1 MTTRSAKQV
10 VLGVTGSI
18 AAYKACEIASLL
30 VRDGFDV
37 QAVLSE
43 SAAELVGAA
52 TFEGITSNRAITA
65 LFDPVQNAEID
76 HIAVA
81 KRADLFLVAPAT
93 ANTIAKTA
101 QGIADDWLSTAL
113 LVTQAP
119 ILFAPAMNTNMHD
132 HAATQANLDI
142 LRQRGCHFVGPD
154 AGTLACKTVGIGRM
168 SEPLE
173 VVSAAKGLLDKTDE
187 LAGKRVLITSG
198 GSRESIDPVRY
209 IGNHSSGKMGF
220 AIAMEA
226 LQRGAQV
233 TVVAGPAAVSPPGN
247 AEIIP
252 VQSALEMHDAVMA
265 RVAEVDVVIG
275 AAAVADYRVANQLT
289 EKHKRTGQN
298 LSLDLV
304 ENPDIMAAV
313 GSAKKNGTILV
324 GFAAETED
332 VIANATRKIAKK
344 NLDLIV
350 ANEVGTAESGFGTE
364 TIKAAFI
371 DASGQVDD
379 QPLMAKR
386 ALADKLLDRIVALL
400 A

>member
-37 QAVLSE
+37 QAALTE
-43 SAAELVGAA
+43 SASELVGAA
-52 TFEGITSNRAITA
+52 TFEGITGNRAITA

-93 ANTIAKTA
+93 ANMIAKTA

-119 ILFAPAMNTNMHD
+119 ILFAPAMNTNMYD
-132 HAATQANLDI
+132 HAATQANLEI

-168 SEPLE
+168 SEPPD
-173 VVSAAKGLLDKTDE
+173 VVGAAKRLLNKTDE
-187 LAGKRVLITSG
+187 LSGKRVLITTG

-209 IGNHSSGKMGF
+209 IGNHSSGKMGY

-233 TVVAGPAAVSPPGN
+233 TVVAGPAEVSPPGD
-247 AEIIP
+247 AEVVR
-252 VQSALEMHDAVMA
+252 VQSALEMYDAVMA
-265 RVAEVDVVIG
+265 RVADADVVIG
-275 AAAVADYRVANQLT
+275 AAAVADYRVASPLT

-313 GSAKKNGTILV
+313 GSTKKNGTILV

-332 VIANATRKIAKK
+332 MIANATRKIAKK
-344 NLDLIV
+344 NLNLIV
-350 ANEVGTAESGFGTE
+350 ANEVGTPESGFGTE